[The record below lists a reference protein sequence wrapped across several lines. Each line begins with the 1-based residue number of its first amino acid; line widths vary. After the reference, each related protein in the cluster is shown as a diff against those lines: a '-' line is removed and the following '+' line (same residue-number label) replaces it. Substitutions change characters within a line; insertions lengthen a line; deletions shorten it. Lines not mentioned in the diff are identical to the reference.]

1 MKYPN
6 RGRKEL
12 KRLANQLSLLLE
24 KGLNQ
29 KNAGVRL
36 LVEKIKFLLSNFR
49 FNKRFVRRAFGVAV
63 LSFSMGFAQ
72 QAQAQATFASP
83 TNNPF
88 GMQQGY
94 QTAVP
99 AAADMDGDGD
109 LDLFVAEYYGAM
121 NYYQNT
127 GTATAPAF
135 ATPVSNPFGI
145 TVNNTSFPEITIA
158 DLDGDGDFDV
168 MCVETD
174 TSNYQSNIK
183 YYQNTGTA
191 TAPAFGTAV
200 LNPFGLS
207 SSSYFQAPQLADI
220 DNDGDVDFFSVT
232 YNSTTYSTE
241 IRYQENTGTSL
252 APNFGPIQTNPFGI
266 SLPAASIYVGYFS
279 FADLDSDGDI
289 DLMFGDG
296 TSTAEFQYY
305 QNTGSATAPAFAAP
319 TSNPFGLV
327 STNSAS
333 TGLKS
338 NNPTLLDLD
347 NDGDLDILTG
357 EYGGNLVYFQNLT
370 ITTGPLS
377 IVNLIINT
385 PSCSPG
391 GDGGVVALAGGG
403 TQPFTYKIGTD
414 SNTTGNFTNYT
425 PGTYTLRVRDS
436 VNAIV
441 DSVITIGVAVAPVL
455 DTVNSFLSNVTCN
468 GANDGTI
475 IMMANGG
482 STPYTYN
489 LNPGGSNNT
498 GIFSPLSAGL
508 YTFTVTDSKNCSDT
522 AQLTLTQPLPLSVI
536 VDSSIN
542 LSCAGV
548 PNGAIYTTATGGN
561 GGNSFVISP
570 AVGVQSTPGDFTN
583 LTAGTY
589 TITVTDATSCS
600 TSVQQ
605 TLTEPTALTLIVN
618 STQNASTASAADGSI
633 VASAAGGTPAITYSI
648 TPNVGTQNPS
658 GTFAN
663 LPVGNYTIVAV
674 DANNCSQSLTEE
686 VKANWAVGVQDLEKY
701 AIRLYPNP
709 VQDNLKVESDQSIE
723 AISILDVTGKKVK
736 EFLQP
741 QNIISLKELP
751 SGVYMLQIKLTNNES
766 VFSRISKQ

>member
-1 MKYPN
+1 
-6 RGRKEL
+6 
-12 KRLANQLSLLLE
+12 
-24 KGLNQ
+24 
-29 KNAGVRL
+29 
-36 LVEKIKFLLSNFR
+36 
-49 FNKRFVRRAFGVAV
+49 
-63 LSFSMGFAQ
+63 
-72 QAQAQATFASP
+72 
-83 TNNPF
+83 
-88 GMQQGY
+88 
-94 QTAVP
+94 
-99 AAADMDGDGD
+99 MDGDGD

-145 TVNNTSFPEITIA
+145 TVNNTYFPEITIA

-296 TSTAEFQYY
+296 AYTAEFQYY

-600 TSVQQ
+600 TSVLQ

-648 TPNVGTQNPS
+648 TPNVGTQNPA